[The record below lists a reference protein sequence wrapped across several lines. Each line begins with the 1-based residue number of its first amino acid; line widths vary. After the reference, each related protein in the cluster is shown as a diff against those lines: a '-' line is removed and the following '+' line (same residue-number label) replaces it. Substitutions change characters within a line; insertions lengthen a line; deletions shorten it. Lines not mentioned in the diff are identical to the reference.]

1 MVEFEIIQMDEYVEL
16 EFTDSSMESDSSMKF
31 YWENAETAEQFTEAI
46 EKILLDFD
54 EGINK

>member
-31 YWENAETAEQFTEAI
+31 CWEDAETAEQFTEAI
-46 EKILLDFD
+46 EKILLKID
-54 EGINK
+54 EGDQ

>member
-16 EFTDSSMESDSSMKF
+16 EFDDSSMKF
-31 YWENAETAEQFTEAI
+31 CWEDAETAEQFTEAI

-54 EGINK
+54 EVTEK